1 MQRTYFEKL
10 ESLSDQ
16 TTLNLN
22 EVIDNLAF
30 NDDGLL
36 PVITQDAKSK
46 DVLMFAWMNQESLK
60 LTLSTKKVTYWSR
73 SRQELWVKGETS
85 GNTQGLV
92 SMAFDCD
99 GDVILCLVNQ
109 AGPACHTSRPDCF
122 YLEVNAEKKQITILG
137 DAPK

>member
-99 GDVILCLVNQ
+99 GDVILCKVNQ
-109 AGPACHTSRPDCF
+109 TGPACHTGRPDCF

>member
-1 MQRTYFEKL
+1 MQRAYFKNI

-16 TTLNLN
+16 TTLNLD
-22 EVIDNLAF
+22 EVIDHLAF

-36 PVITQDAKSK
+36 PVIAQDAQSK

-85 GNTQGLV
+85 GNGQSLV

-99 GDVILCLVNQ
+99 GDVILCQVNQ
-109 AGPACHTSRPDCF
+109 SGPACHTGRPDCF
-122 YLEVNAEKKQITILG
+122 YLEVDAEKNQITILG
-137 DAPK
+137 DAPE